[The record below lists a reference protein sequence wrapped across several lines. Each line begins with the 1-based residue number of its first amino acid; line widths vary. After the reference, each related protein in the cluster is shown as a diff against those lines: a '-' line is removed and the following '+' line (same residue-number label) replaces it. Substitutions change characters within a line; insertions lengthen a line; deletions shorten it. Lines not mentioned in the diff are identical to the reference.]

1 MNITNAP
8 EVLTAK
14 ELAEL
19 LRVDTRTI
27 ITYIKEGKIPAL
39 QVGKHYRIVKQNII
53 YLFKSLSSPSTSEE
67 R

>member
-39 QVGKHYRIVKQNII
+39 QVGKQYRIVKQNII